1 MSVER
6 ITIPDVR
13 IDKNTIRRSFV
24 DAEKVKECVMEIYW
38 RLKEIEDIIADTESE
53 DYDLDRLKKLV
64 VADRAGRCEIVP
76 EVVYQVDSNGRVY
89 PLHIRKIVYDAGDI
103 AFDKNAIGKRVFPT
117 PEAAEAALKGRC
129 QNENF

>member
-13 IDKNTIRRSFV
+13 IDKNTMRRSFV

-76 EVVYQVDSNGRVY
+76 EVMYQVDSSGRVF
-89 PLHIRKIVYDAGDI
+89 PLQIRKIIYDAGVI
-103 AFDKNAIGKRVFPT
+103 AFDKNAIGKRVFLT
-117 PEAAEAALKGRC
+117 REAVEAALKGRC